1 MYFKQEKC
9 IIYLGRVERGY
20 RQGRESEEDMTMDLN
35 EKKSL
40 YNWNTNKNGLQV
52 SDNQLAMVEE
62 LSTPLTYYSAGTT
75 YNSLKIAYISDIHL
89 NHHLKYYDDNAKRMV
104 RDISHKLYQSKGN
117 ADIVIFGGDV
127 SSNPDMAILF
137 FTQFKRRNDY
147 ESFKNFKNKL
157 NRMKRLK
164 KEMLYG
170 SISNHAKCLDN
181 ITKYVEKRKEKLKSL
196 FDFSVFEK
204 YKERYYP
211 YEAGET
217 AYERFKN
224 TKSFKNCEVSEQTE
238 VEILD
243 IIKLLNICKSY
254 SSKSAGYER
263 TLEQRQLEIE
273 EFERKYS
280 KTVED
285 ISLNN
290 YRNILLRDVYFVLG
304 NHEYIEF
311 SNVQAC
317 VDFYKEKLSKMGIT
331 LLQNEYVKKGG
342 FLLYGGTGFAKYD
355 EVWNANSIVC
365 CPNFSHEDEIKET
378 TMFENGYKEA
388 LEYAKKKGLCFLCV
402 SHYPVSACLNN
413 VFNKEAIYFTGHNHR
428 NEYVKS
434 TDKVLYADN
443 QIGYENNNII
453 FKRAITG
460 FEINPY
466 GSLNDGLYKTTVEE
480 YLQFYRY
487 IGEHIGEGK
496 LLYKRCENGRAY
508 LFVVKRRGY
517 YGFFIIA
524 PKGSSKGISIVNGGK
539 TKKLTDSTEMAW
551 ICENFEIVV
560 SKYLQMLLPLRMAQE
575 ELSKE
580 LKELELDGTIH
591 GLIIDIDFYHHIAV
605 NPVEGGMEFYYSPVW
620 GRKKSLNSFN
630 EVIKSLE
637 LNRSPFD
644 KRDYKLIQEKY
655 DENLKSKGYLLGIPS
670 ESYLLEEE
678 SYEVEDISRR
688 VEQIV
693 SRTEGMYGVSRKIS
707 PLQRLFTGRVLRD
720 FDLRLTETKQQSYRK
735 HLYINRVFM
744 YDGIEYQV
752 VKDDGS
758 DIIIAVELQDDSM
771 SKGSAIRL
779 TDNTRQFVVTELK
792 AKIKNPNEWACW
804 LN

>member
-40 YNWNTNKNGLQV
+40 YNWNSNKNGLQV

-89 NHHLKYYDDNAKRMV
+89 NHHLKYYDNNAKRMV

-137 FTQFKRRNDY
+137 FTQYKRRNDY

-170 SISNHAKCLDN
+170 SISNYAKCLDN

-211 YEAGET
+211 YEADET

-224 TKSFKNCEVSEQTE
+224 TKSFKNYEVSEQTE

-254 SSKSAGYER
+254 SSKSASYER

-280 KTVED
+280 KPVED

-365 CPNFSHEDEIKET
+365 CPNFSREDEIKET

-487 IGEHIGEGK
+487 IGEYVGEGK
-496 LLYKRCENGRAY
+496 LLYQRCQRGDFY
-508 LFVVKRRGY
+508 VVKRRGY
-517 YGFFIIA
+517 YGFFIIV
-524 PKGSSKGISIVNGGK
+524 PNGGSKGISIVNGGK
-539 TKKLTDSTEMAW
+539 TKKLTGSTDIEW
-551 ICENFEIVV
+551 ICENFEFVV
-560 SKYLQMLLPLRMAQE
+560 FKYLQMLLPLRKAQE
-575 ELSKE
+575 EISRE
-580 LKELELDGTIH
+580 LKELGLDGTIH
-591 GLIIDIDFYHHIAV
+591 GLIVDIDFYHHIAI
-605 NPVEGGMEFYYSPVW
+605 NPVEGSMEFYYSSKY
-620 GRKKSLNSFN
+620 GTKMRLNSFN
-630 EVIKSLE
+630 EVVNSLE
-637 LNRSPFD
+637 SHKESYD

-655 DENLKSKGYLLGIPS
+655 DENLMSKGYLLGVPS
-670 ESYLLEEE
+670 ENYLLEAGN
-678 SYEVEDISRR
+678 YEVEDISRR
-688 VEQIV
+688 EEQIV

-707 PLQRLFTGRVLRD
+707 PLQRLFSGRVLRD

-744 YDGIEYQV
+744 YEGIEYQV

-758 DIIIAVELQDDSM
+758 DIIIAVELQDDFM
-771 SKGSAIRL
+771 SKDNVVGHI
-779 TDNTRQFVVTELK
+779 DNTRKFTITELK
-792 AKIKNPNEWACW
+792 SKMSNPNEWACW
-804 LN
+804 LR